1 MAIVYNQ
8 LLKLMKEKGITE
20 YQIRVRDKVVGGA
33 TMDKLMGKASGHIDT
48 RSIDLLCAYLHCQPG
63 DIMEYVP
70 DGETEE

>member
-33 TMDKLMGKASGHIDT
+33 TMDKLMGKIGRAH
-48 RSIDLLCAYLHCQPG
+48 
-63 DIMEYVP
+63 V
-70 DGETEE
+70 